1 MTIYYHNLSDNAN
14 IKGKFQKLYISEWIL
29 KMKKIICFLL
39 TAVILSTLA
48 IVPSSALYGSGEATK
63 GLFSDVYYLESLDEG
78 TVFFDKDSDKQM
90 PVAGFSKIISA
101 VVALEKWQN
110 LDGEI
115 NLTKESLSVVKYGY
129 GYKTALYKAGETV
142 TRKELFDCLVVYSAN
157 DALSVIA
164 YDTYGTEAEFINQM
178 QALCDKV
185 GCTSTVIKN
194 ITGYDTEGQYTTAAD
209 VAKIIKY
216 AWSLPIFAET
226 FAMQSVTL
234 AATELNDVRYYTSG
248 NKMMNSGV
256 PDYYH
261 SAVVAGKYT
270 MTDEAGECVASIANQ
285 DGYSYLTIVMGGR
298 LDNIDTDEI
307 NENTAMT
314 DTKRM
319 LDWVYSNIR
328 YRTVVVPTQT
338 VTVVNVN
345 AGKDADTL
353 RLVPESEI
361 SALVPANATPDSVRF
376 TVTEGPAGNKVTA
389 PIKAGDVIAKADVE
403 YSGIRIATVNLVAAN
418 NIEMSFTGLLM
429 TGISSVLSSKI
440 FIIVVALLTLGAIAL
455 FLYNLLEYRKKL
467 NGYEEEEKE
476 EKAEKKEKAGKTP
489 DPEKEKIAEGC
500 PKYE

>member
-1 MTIYYHNLSDNAN
+1 
-14 IKGKFQKLYISEWIL
+14 
-29 KMKKIICFLL
+29 MKRFICILL
-39 TAVILSTLA
+39 TVVILSTFTA
-48 IVPSSALYGSGEATK
+48 VSSSALYGSADATK
-63 GLFSDVYYLESLDEG
+63 DLFSDVYYLESLDEG

-115 NLTKESLSVVKYGY
+115 TLTKEALSVVKYGY

-164 YDTYGTEAEFINQM
+164 YDTYGTEAEFISQM
-178 QALCDKV
+178 QALCDKI

-194 ITGYDTEGQYTTAAD
+194 ITGYDTDGQYTTARD

-216 AWSLPIFAET
+216 AYALPAFAET
-226 FAMQSVTL
+226 FALESVTL
-234 AATELNDVRYYTSG
+234 AATEFNSERYYTSG
-248 NKMMNSGV
+248 NKMTNSGI

-261 SAVVAGKYT
+261 PSVVAGKYT
-270 MTDEAGECVASIANQ
+270 STTEAGECIAVISNQ
-285 DGYSYLTIVMGGR
+285 DGYSYLTVVMGGR
-298 LDNIDTDEI
+298 LDNIDSDEI
-307 NENTAMT
+307 NENTSMT

-319 LDWVYSNIR
+319 LSWVYSNIR

-338 VTVVNVN
+338 VTVINVT

-361 SALVPANATPDSVRF
+361 SALVPANATPDSVKF
-376 TVTEGPAGNKVTA
+376 TVIEGPADNKVAA
-389 PIKAGDVIAKADVE
+389 PVKAGDIIAKAEVE
-403 YSGIRIATVNLVAAN
+403 YSGIKIATVNLVAAN
-418 NIEMSFTGLLM
+418 SIEMSFTGLLM

-440 FIIVVALLTLGAIAL
+440 FIIVVALLTLAAIVV
-455 FLYNLLEYRKKL
+455 FLLNLLEYRKKL
-467 NGYEEEEKE
+467 AADGEKDAEEKNGSE
-476 EKAEKKEKAGKTP
+476 NKSSDKAGKTTVSGKNS
-489 DPEKEKIAEGC
+489 DKTEQKI
-500 PKYE
+500 

>member
-1 MTIYYHNLSDNAN
+1 
-14 IKGKFQKLYISEWIL
+14 
-29 KMKKIICFLL
+29 MKKFICFLL

-48 IVPSSALYGSGEATK
+48 IMPSSALYGSGEATK
-63 GLFSDVYYLESLDEG
+63 DLHSDVYYLESLDEG
-78 TVFFDKDSDKQM
+78 TVFFDKDSDKTM

-115 NLTKESLSVVKYGY
+115 TITKESLSVVKYGY

-164 YDTYGTEAEFINQM
+164 YDTYGTEEEFINQM
-178 QALCDKV
+178 QALCDKL

-194 ITGYDTEGQYTTAAD
+194 LTGYDTEGQYTTAAD

-216 AWSLPIFAET
+216 AWSLPAFAET
-226 FAMQSVTL
+226 FALQSVTL
-234 AATELNDVRYYTSG
+234 AATEFNSERYYTSG
-248 NKMMNSGV
+248 NKMMNSGIS
-256 PDYYH
+256 DYYH
-261 SAVVAGKYT
+261 PSVVAGKYT
-270 MTDEAGECVASIANQ
+270 TTDEVGECIAVVSNQ
-285 DGYSYLTIVMGGR
+285 DGYSYLTVVMGGR
-298 LDNIDTDEI
+298 LENIDTDEI

-319 LDWVYSNIR
+319 LEWVYSNIR

-338 VTVVNVN
+338 VAMVTVT

-361 SALVPANATPDSVRF
+361 SALVPANATPDSVKF
-376 TVTEGPAGNKVTA
+376 TVIEGPADNKVSA
-389 PIKAGDVIAKADVE
+389 PVKAGDIIAKAEVE
-403 YSGIRIATVNLVAAN
+403 YSGIKIATVNLVAAN
-418 NIEMSFTGLLM
+418 NVEMSFTGLFM
-429 TGISSVLSSKI
+429 SGVSSVLSSKI
-440 FIIVVALLTLGAIAL
+440 FVIVVAILTLVAIAV
-455 FLYNLLEYRKKL
+455 FLLNLLEYRKKL
-467 NGYEEEEKE
+467 RGDVKEEKE
-476 EKAEKKEKAGKTP
+476 DKTPKKEKSEKTAK
-489 DPEKEKIAEGC
+489 DDKKDKIEKAVDLEREKIAEGC

>member
-1 MTIYYHNLSDNAN
+1 
-14 IKGKFQKLYISEWIL
+14 
-29 KMKKIICFLL
+29 MKRFICLL
-39 TAVILSTLA
+39 MTAVILCSFSVLS
-48 IVPSSALYGSGEATK
+48 SSALYGSGDATK
-63 GLFSDVYYLESLDEG
+63 ELYSDVYYLESLDEG
-78 TVFFDKDSDKQM
+78 TVFFDKESEKQM

-115 NLTKESLSVVKYGY
+115 TLTKESLSVVKYEY

-178 QALCDKV
+178 QALCDKI

-194 ITGYDTEGQYTTAAD
+194 ITGYDTEGQYTTARD

-216 AWSLPIFAET
+216 AYSLPVFAET
-226 FAMQSVTL
+226 FALQSVTL
-234 AATELNDVRYYTSG
+234 AATDFNDVRYYTSG
-248 NKMMNSGV
+248 NKMTNSGI

-261 SAVVAGKYT
+261 PSVIAGKYT
-270 MTDEAGECVASIANQ
+270 NTADAGECIAVISNQ
-285 DGYSYLTIVMGGR
+285 DGYSYLAVVMGGR
-298 LDNIDTDEI
+298 IENIDSDEI
-307 NENTAMT
+307 SENTSMT
-314 DTKRM
+314 DARRM

-338 VTVVNVN
+338 VTVINVT

-361 SALVPANATPDSVRF
+361 SALVPANATPDSVKF
-376 TVTEGPAGNKVTA
+376 TLIEVPADNRITA
-389 PIKAGDVIAKADVE
+389 PVKAGEVIAKAEVE
-403 YSGIRIATVNLVAAN
+403 FSGIKIATVNLVAAN

-429 TGISSVLSSKI
+429 SGISTVLSSDI
-440 FIIVVALLTLGAIAL
+440 FILAVALLTLIAVIV
-455 FLYNLLEYRKKL
+455 FLLNLLEYRKTLRTQKD
-467 NGYEEEEKE
+467 GAVKE
-476 EKAEKKEKAGKTP
+476 ANSIKKGKDSTRDDKKQEKKP
-489 DPEKEKIAEGC
+489 
-500 PKYE
+500 

>member
-1 MTIYYHNLSDNAN
+1 M
-14 IKGKFQKLYISEWIL
+14 
-29 KMKKIICFLL
+29 
-39 TAVILSTLA
+39 TAVILTALA
-48 IVPSSALYGSGEATK
+48 AVPSSALYGSGEATK
-63 GLFSDVYYLESLDEG
+63 GLYSDVYYLESLDEG
-78 TVFFDKDSDKQM
+78 TVFFDKDSDKRM

-101 VVALEKWQN
+101 VVALEKWEN

-115 NLTKESLSVVKYGY
+115 ALTKEALSVVKYGY
-129 GYKTALYKAGETV
+129 GFRTALYKAGETV
-142 TRKELFDCLVVYSAN
+142 SKKELFDCLVIYSAN

-178 QALCDKV
+178 QALCDKI

-216 AWSLPIFAET
+216 AWALPAFAET
-226 FAMQSVTL
+226 FALQSVTL
-234 AATELNDVRYYTSG
+234 AATELNDERYYTSG

-261 SAVVAGKYT
+261 SSVVAGKYT
-270 MTDEAGECVASIANQ
+270 MTDEAGECIAVISNK
-285 DGYSYLTIVMGGR
+285 DGYSYISVVMGGR
-298 LDNIDTDEI
+298 LENIDSDEI
-307 NENTAMT
+307 NENTSMT

-319 LDWVYSNIR
+319 LDWIYSNIR

-338 VTVVNVN
+338 VTVVNVT

-361 SALVPANATPDSVRF
+361 SALVPANATPDSVKF
-376 TVTEGPAGNKVTA
+376 TVTQGPADNKVSA
-389 PIKAGDVIAKADVE
+389 PVKAGDIIAVADVE

-429 TGISSVLSSKI
+429 TGISSVLSSEI
-440 FIIVVALLTLGAIAL
+440 FILIVAILTLVAVAVFL
-455 FLYNLLEYRKKL
+455 FNLLEYRKRLAADKDAV
-467 NGYEEEEKE
+467 KE
-476 EKAEKKEKAGKTP
+476 QKADKKDKSVEGKKEKTDKT
-489 DPEKEKIAEGC
+489 
-500 PKYE
+500 